1 MRAMRSPLLALACIL
16 TGGWMFNGI
25 TFNCTSAY
33 ADVLPKID
41 CCFGSSNSAELAAD
55 LRKQD
60 GETVANYDYSDYDP
74 SPIDSHVHGAPI
86 QNSAQAPSPAPSSSQ
101 SPENSTEY
109 QLLPSPAVR

>member
-1 MRAMRSPLLALACIL
+1 
-16 TGGWMFNGI
+16 MFNGI
-25 TFNCTSAY
+25 PFNYTSAY
-33 ADVLPKID
+33 NDVLPKIE

-60 GETVANYDYSDYDP
+60 GGTVTENDYSDYDP

-86 QNSAQAPSPAPSSSQ
+86 ENSAQAPSPAPSSSQ

-109 QLLPSPAVR
+109 QLLPSPTDR